1 MPTCTDNWQSPPRVS
16 LRVGPGSSGEVV
28 GLVVPQ
34 GRTESGRKALLVV
47 QILISVAENV
57 KAQLRG
63 RVRAPLPP
71 VTGLNLTA
79 AYSAN
84 SDQELNYPERAT
96 F

>member
-1 MPTCTDNWQSPPRVS
+1 M
-16 LRVGPGSSGEVV
+16 
-28 GLVVPQ
+28 LV
-34 GRTESGRKALLVV
+34 
-47 QILISVAENV
+47 LISYEWE
-57 KAQLRG
+57 AQLRG